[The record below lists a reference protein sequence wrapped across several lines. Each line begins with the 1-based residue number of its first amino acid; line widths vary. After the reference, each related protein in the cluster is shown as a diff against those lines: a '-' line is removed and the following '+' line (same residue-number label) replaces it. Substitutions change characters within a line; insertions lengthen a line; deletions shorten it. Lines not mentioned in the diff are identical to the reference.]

1 MAKKL
6 NTILFL
12 VALLA
17 IPLLYFILP
26 KMTISKD
33 EKRKLAIVPE
43 LNYNSYIKGAWAD
56 SIDEYVD
63 DHFPFRTS
71 MIDMAVQVQAWKGL
85 RFEKQEKVFV
95 VQKKEVKK
103 RKSESDSTQSK
114 MNFLDEFDQAY
125 SGSMLIIN
133 GCVYPMGGGS
143 PKMSKSFSRMVS
155 EYAQQLKGE
164 TRVFSAVAPLSS
176 AFIPVE
182 KYKHYNTQNKNTLKA
197 IGASLTNGAIF
208 CDVFDEMNK
217 HAGEK
222 MYFSTDHHWKPIGA
236 YYAYVAFC
244 KAAGF
249 EPVPLAK
256 MEKRTKY
263 KFLGTL
269 YQHTLD
275 LSVKN
280 NPDTMEYYIP
290 RVTTTAVRY
299 PAYGL
304 NKPIK
309 SQVFYHTSSGGNTY
323 STFIG
328 GDAPL
333 MRINTNVKN
342 GKKAIVI
349 KNSYGNAF
357 TVFLISH
364 YEEIWVVDF
373 RYSKQNMIEIIRK
386 NKINDMIFALGMYG
400 AMSNGTINMMR
411 NLGKQSGV
419 YIPPKP
425 VINDSIVPTT
435 DVTIP
440 VNDTT
445 IINQN

>member
-1 MAKKL
+1 
-6 NTILFL
+6 
-12 VALLA
+12 
-17 IPLLYFILP
+17 
-26 KMTISKD
+26 
-33 EKRKLAIVPE
+33 
-43 LNYNSYIKGAWAD
+43 
-56 SIDEYVD
+56 
-63 DHFPFRTS
+63 
-71 MIDMAVQVQAWKGL
+71 
-85 RFEKQEKVFV
+85 
-95 VQKKEVKK
+95 
-103 RKSESDSTQSK
+103 
-114 MNFLDEFDQAY
+114 
-125 SGSMLIIN
+125 
-133 GCVYPMGGGS
+133 
-143 PKMSKSFSRMVS
+143 
-155 EYAQQLKGE
+155 
-164 TRVFSAVAPLSS
+164 
-176 AFIPVE
+176 
-182 KYKHYNTQNKNTLKA
+182 
-197 IGASLTNGAIF
+197 
-208 CDVFDEMNK
+208 
-217 HAGEK
+217 
-222 MYFSTDHHWKPIGA
+222 
-236 YYAYVAFC
+236 
-244 KAAGF
+244 
-249 EPVPLAK
+249 
-256 MEKRTKY
+256 
-263 KFLGTL
+263 
-269 YQHTLD
+269 LD

-425 VINDSIVPTT
+425 AINDSIVPTT

>member
-6 NTILFL
+6 NTILFFI
-12 VALLA
+12 ALLA
-17 IPLLYFILP
+17 IPTLYFILP
-26 KMTISKD
+26 KQKISMD
-33 EKRKLAIVPE
+33 EKRKLAIIPE

-71 MIDMAVQVQAWKGL
+71 MIDLAVQLQAWKGIHTN
-85 RFEKQEKVFV
+85 KQEKVFV
-95 VQKKEVKK
+95 VEKHNDKEQHD
-103 RKSESDSTQSK
+103 ESDSSKSK
-114 MNFLDEFDQAY
+114 MNYLDDFEQSY

-143 PKMSKSFSRMVS
+143 PKMSKYFSKMVS
-155 EYAQQLKGE
+155 EYAHQLEGE

-182 KYKHYNTQNKNTLKA
+182 KYKHYNTQNKNTLNA
-197 IGASLTNGAIF
+197 IGTSLTNGAIF
-208 CDVFDEMNK
+208 CDVFGEMNK
-217 HAGEK
+217 HASEK

-249 EPVPLAK
+249 EPVPLEK

-263 KFLGTL
+263 NFLGTL

-290 RVTTTAVRY
+290 NVATTAVKY
-299 PAYGL
+299 SEYGFD
-304 NKPIK
+304 KPMK
-309 SQVFYHTSSGGNTY
+309 SKVFYHSSSGGFTY

-357 TVFLISH
+357 AVYLISH

-373 RYSKQNMIEIIRK
+373 RYSKQNLIEIIRK
-386 NKINDMIFALGMYG
+386 NKINDMIFAIGMYG

-411 NLGKQSGV
+411 NLGKQSGI

-425 VINDSIVPTT
+425 VVNDSIPSNSE
-435 DVTIP
+435 TITK
-440 VNDTT
+440 DTT
-445 IINQN
+445 KTN

>member
-1 MAKKL
+1 
-6 NTILFL
+6 LFFA
-12 VALLA
+12 ALLA

-26 KMTISKD
+26 KQKISMD

-43 LNYNSYIKGAWAD
+43 LSYESYIKGAWAD

-71 MIDMAVQVQAWKGL
+71 IIDIAVQFQAWKGIHTD
-85 RFEKQEKVFV
+85 KQEKVFV
-95 VQKKEVKK
+95 VQKKQVNKPN
-103 RKSESDSTQSK
+103 SEIDSTQSK
-114 MNFLDEFDQAY
+114 MNFLDEFEQAY

-217 HAGEK
+217 HASEK

-249 EPVPLAK
+249 EPVPLEK

-263 KFLGTL
+263 NFLGTL

-290 RVTTTAVRY
+290 NVATTAVKF
-299 PAYGL
+299 PAYGFD
-304 NKPIK
+304 KPTK
-309 SQVFYHTSSGGNTY
+309 SKVFYNASSGGNTY

-357 TVFLISH
+357 TVYLISH

-373 RYSKQNMIEIIRK
+373 RYSKQNLIEIIRK
-386 NKINDMIFALGMYG
+386 NKINDMIFAIGMYG

-425 VINDSIVPTT
+425 VLNDSLPNN
-435 DVTIP
+435 DFTIP
-440 VNDTT
+440 KDTT
-445 IINQN
+445 TTN